1 MFFIFHLETQ
11 WIGAPKQQANIPPCG
26 NSYLQCQLSLQRGL
40 RFLSNRITHFAKV
53 DVEVDAI
60 DRLKLF
66 FIEKVEGD
74 IVELSLSSMF
84 LVWKG

>member
-1 MFFIFHLETQ
+1 M
-11 WIGAPKQQANIPPCG
+11 
-26 NSYLQCQLSLQRGL
+26 QRRL
-40 RFLSNRITHFAKV
+40 RFLSDRITHFAKV

-60 DRLKLF
+60 DLLKLF
-66 FIEKVEGD
+66 SIEKVEGD